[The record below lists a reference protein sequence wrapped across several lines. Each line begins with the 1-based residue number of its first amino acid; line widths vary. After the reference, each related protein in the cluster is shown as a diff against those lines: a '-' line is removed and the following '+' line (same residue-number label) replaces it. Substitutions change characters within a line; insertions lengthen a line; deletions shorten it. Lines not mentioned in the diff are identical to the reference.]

1 MRKIFY
7 LMIFMFLAGTPSIW
21 AQSNTLPNDLGK
33 TVNTPEGLKKVI
45 DSKDPRF
52 VIVDVRS
59 EASYNKGHIPTAINI
74 PRGFVADI
82 KNSPA
87 KDRFIVLYCE
97 GGLLSPAAGER
108 MLADGYKYVFVWGGM
123 TNWPYE
129 LETSK

>member
-1 MRKIFY
+1 MKKIIFP
-7 LMIFMFLAGTPSIW
+7 MIFMFLAGIPSIW

-52 VIVDVRS
+52 VIVDVRP
-59 EASYNKGHIPTAINI
+59 EPAYHKGHIPTAINI
-74 PRGFVADI
+74 PRGFAADI
-82 KNSPA
+82 KNPPP
-87 KDRFIVLYCE
+87 KDKFIVLYCE
-97 GGLLSPAAGER
+97 GGLMAPAAGER
-108 MLADGYKYVFVWGGM
+108 MLADGYKYVFVWDGM